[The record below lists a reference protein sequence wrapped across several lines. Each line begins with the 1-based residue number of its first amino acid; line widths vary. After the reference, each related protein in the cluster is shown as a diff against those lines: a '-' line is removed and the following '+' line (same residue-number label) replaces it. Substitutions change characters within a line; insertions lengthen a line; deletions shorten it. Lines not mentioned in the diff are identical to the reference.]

1 MLAILERIK
10 QIVAERLTKAKA
22 LIETYNNP
30 SDEKK
35 PDVVPED
42 PSSNRVDPR
51 TK

>member
-22 LIETYNNP
+22 LIDTYDNP

-35 PDVVPED
+35 PDIAPED
-42 PSSNRVDPR
+42 PSSNRAKP
-51 TK
+51 KGK